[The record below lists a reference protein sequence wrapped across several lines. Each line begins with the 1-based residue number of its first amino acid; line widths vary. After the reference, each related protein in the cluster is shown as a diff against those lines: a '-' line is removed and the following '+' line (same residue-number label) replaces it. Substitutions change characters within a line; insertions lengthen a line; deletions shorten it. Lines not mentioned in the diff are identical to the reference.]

1 MAYIYL
7 IISINMAIASFIMIQ
22 HKNKMVIRAVGLI
35 MAYVAAGLALKVF
48 YMLYP
53 SL

>member
-1 MAYIYL
+1 
-7 IISINMAIASFIMIQ
+7 MAIASFIMIQ

-53 SL
+53 AL